1 MTLTICAK
9 FLRTALIFFAKGA
22 AGVRSATGRRRSICG
37 SALPLV
43 LLGASIIDAHSQTV
57 VGIIGSRFTINGHP
71 TYTASGGFPSADPS
85 IEGSLLNV
93 RAVQGIFDDANYP
106 SLGSRQ
112 HPYRSRMGDQIAFD
126 YPNGSFCASRNLN
139 EFLAA
144 LPDWRRAGT
153 LAFTVNLQGG
163 GPTDGNFGVHDQPQ
177 WNSGFDSHGN
187 LKPAYAERL
196 RQVIERADQLG
207 MVVIVGFF
215 YQGSAHWV
223 DMASDDRY
231 ARVAIIQASQFLK
244 GLSNRNILIEIANE
258 VDPSTYEH
266 PILQPDGIIDAV
278 RLAQETVQHQIP
290 VSFSLY
296 GSPPDPRSREYLA
309 MKSIDYILIHTN
321 GRTPEGVDRY
331 IQRIRAS
338 AGNDRPL
345 LINEDGASVF
355 NLIAATDENVG
366 WGYYDQGLN
375 NYRDGFQSP
384 PVNWRINTNA
394 KWVFFDQVARLTGS
408 TSPPLP
414 IDNDAT
420 LPRIHIK
427 GLKQGQAIR
436 GPFTIEAKITSSS
449 QHWPIK
455 RVEFFIDRKPY
466 SYSLNKPYLLD
477 TQELWHSHRLP
488 AGEHIL
494 RIAAYSRRGPAF
506 AETCSLLEVRFV
518 VRK

>member
-1 MTLTICAK
+1 MTLTICVK
-9 FLRTALIFFAKGA
+9 FLRTALIFFVKGA
-22 AGVRSATGRRRSICG
+22 AAVRSATERRRSIYR
-37 SALPLV
+37 SALPLI
-43 LLGASIIDAHSQTV
+43 LISASIIDAHSQTV
-57 VGIIGSRFTINGHP
+57 VGIIGSQFTINGHP
-71 TYTASGGFPSADPS
+71 TYTASSGFPFADPS

-93 RAVQGIFDDANYP
+93 RAVQGIFDDAHYP
-106 SLGSRQ
+106 TSGSRQ
-112 HPYRSRMGDQIAFD
+112 YPYRSRMGDQIVFD
-126 YPNGSFCASRNLN
+126 YPDGPFSASRNLN

-153 LAFTVNLQGG
+153 LAFNVNLQGG
-163 GPTDGNFGVHDQPQ
+163 GPTDGNFGVHDQPH

-187 LKPAYAERL
+187 LKPAYAGRL

-223 DMASDDRY
+223 DMAPDDGY
-231 ARVAIIQASQFLK
+231 AREAIRQASLFLK
-244 GLSNRNILIEIANE
+244 GLANRNILIEIANE

-278 RLAQETVQHQIP
+278 RFAQETVQHQIP
-290 VSFSLY
+290 VSFSFY
-296 GSPPDPRSREYLA
+296 GSLPDPGSREFLA
-309 MKSIDYILIHTN
+309 LKNVDYILIHTN
-321 GRTPEGVDRY
+321 NRDPEGVHEY
-331 IQRIRAS
+331 IHDTRTS

-355 NLIAATDENVG
+355 NLIAATDEHVG

-466 SYSLNKPYLLD
+466 SYSLNEPYILD
-477 TQELWHSHRLP
+477 TQELWHSHRMP

>member
-1 MTLTICAK
+1 
-9 FLRTALIFFAKGA
+9 
-22 AGVRSATGRRRSICG
+22 
-37 SALPLV
+37 
-43 LLGASIIDAHSQTV
+43 
-57 VGIIGSRFTINGHP
+57 VGIIGSQFTINGHP
-71 TYTASGGFPSADPS
+71 TYTASSGFPSADPS

-112 HPYRSRMGDQIAFD
+112 HPYRSRSGDQIAFD
-126 YPNGSFCASRNLN
+126 YPNGFFCASRNLN

-144 LPDWRRAGT
+144 LPNWRRAGI
-153 LAFTVNLQGG
+153 LAFSASLQGG

-196 RQVIERADQLG
+196 RQVIEKADQLG

-215 YQGSAHWV
+215 YQGSAHSV
-223 DMASDDRY
+223 DMTPDDRY
-231 ARVAIIQASQFLK
+231 AREAIIQASLFLK

-290 VSFSLY
+290 VSFSVY

-309 MKSIDYILIHTN
+309 MKNIDYILIHTN
-321 GRTPEGVDRY
+321 NRNPEEVDRY
-331 IQRIRAS
+331 IQRMRAS

-355 NLIAATDENVG
+355 NMIAATDEHVG

-408 TSPPLP
+408 PSPPLP
-414 IDNDAT
+414 IDNDTT
-420 LPRIHIK
+420 LPRIYVK
-427 GLKQGQAIR
+427 GLKQGQVIR
-436 GPFTIEAKITSSS
+436 GPSTIEAKITSSN

-455 RVEFFIDRKPY
+455 RVEFFIDRRPV
-466 SYSLNKPYLLD
+466 SYSLNKPYILD
-477 TQELWHSHRLP
+477 TQELWHSHRMS

-494 RIAAYSRRGPAF
+494 RVAAYSRRGPAF